1 MQNNKLINKLRLPV
15 IVAPMFLVSGPELVI
30 ASSNAGLV
38 GSFPGPNARTTEEL
52 EGWMEQINSS
62 TSNPWAFN
70 MITHK
75 TYDRF
80 GDELDLIKKFQ
91 PQIVITALGSPERVI
106 EAVHAYGGKVIA
118 DVNNINFARR
128 CADMHVDGMALIC
141 HGAGGHTG
149 NLSPFS
155 FTAYVREFFNGL
167 IVLAGSISTG
177 QHIKAAKLL
186 GADLCYMGTRF
197 ISAKESNAVD
207 EYKSMIIN
215 STYDDLRM
223 TNLFTGAD
231 AYYLK
236 DSIINNKLDPDN
248 LESNTS
254 GFNVSASQDKIKA
267 WKDIWSAG
275 QGVGLIK
282 NIESVESIVNKLE
295 SQFVQGAGHG
305 NQKN

>member
-1 MQNNKLINKLRLPV
+1 MQNDKLIDQLRLPV
-15 IVAPMFLVSGPELVI
+15 IVAPMFLVSGPDLVI
-30 ASSNAGLV
+30 ASSNAGLI
-38 GSFPGPNARTTEEL
+38 GSFPGPNARTAEEL
-52 EGWMEQINSS
+52 EDWMHQINNA

-80 GDELDLIKKFQ
+80 SEELDLIKKFQ
-91 PQIVITALGSPERVI
+91 PKIVITALGSPERVI
-106 EAVHAYGGKVIA
+106 EAVHGYGGKVIA

-128 CADMHVDGMALIC
+128 CAEMAVDGMALIC

-149 NLSPFS
+149 QLSPFS
-155 FTAYVREFFNGL
+155 FSAYVREFFEGL

-177 QHIKAAKLL
+177 QHIKAAQLL
-186 GADLCYMGTRF
+186 SADLCYMGTRF
-197 ISAKESNAVD
+197 ISAQESNAVD

-223 TNLFTGAD
+223 TNLFTGAQ

-236 DSIINNKLDPDN
+236 DSIINNNLDPDN
-248 LESNTS
+248 LDSNTE

-275 QGVGLIK
+275 QSVGLIK
-282 NIESVESIVNKLE
+282 NIESVESIVEELE
-295 SQFVQGAGHG
+295 SEFLRG
-305 NQKN
+305 

>member
-1 MQNNKLINKLRLPV
+1 MQNDKLIDQLRLPV
-15 IVAPMFLVSGPELVI
+15 IVAPMFLVSGPDLVI
-30 ASSNAGLV
+30 ASSNAGLI
-38 GSFPGPNARTTEEL
+38 GSFPGPNARTAEEL
-52 EGWMEQINSS
+52 EDWMHQINNA

-80 GDELDLIKKFQ
+80 SEELDLIKKFQ
-91 PQIVITALGSPERVI
+91 PKIVITALGSPERVI
-106 EAVHAYGGKVIA
+106 EAVHGYGGKVIA

-128 CADMHVDGMALIC
+128 CAEMAVDGMALIC

-149 NLSPFS
+149 HLSPFS
-155 FTAYVREFFNGL
+155 FSAYVREFFDGL

-177 QHIKAAKLL
+177 QHVKAAQLL
-186 GADLCYMGTRF
+186 SADLCYMGTRF
-197 ISAKESNAVD
+197 ISAQESNAVD

-223 TNLFTGAD
+223 TNLFTGAQ

-236 DSIINNKLDPDN
+236 DSIIKNNLDPDN
-248 LESNTS
+248 LDSNTE

-282 NIESVESIVNKLE
+282 NIESVESIVEELE
-295 SQFVQGAGHG
+295 SEFLRG
-305 NQKN
+305 

>member
-1 MQNNKLINKLRLPV
+1 MQNDKLIDQLRLPV
-15 IVAPMFLVSGPELVI
+15 IVAPMFLVSGPDLVI
-30 ASSNAGLV
+30 ASSNAGLI
-38 GSFPGPNARTTEEL
+38 GSFPGPNARTAEEL
-52 EGWMEQINSS
+52 EDWMHQINNA

-80 GDELDLIKKFQ
+80 SEELDLIKKFQ
-91 PQIVITALGSPERVI
+91 PKIVITALGSPERVI
-106 EAVHAYGGKVIA
+106 EAVHGYGGKVIA

-128 CADMHVDGMALIC
+128 CAEMAVDGMALIC

-149 NLSPFS
+149 HLSPFS
-155 FTAYVREFFNGL
+155 FSDYVREFFDGL

-177 QHIKAAKLL
+177 QHIKAAQLL
-186 GADLCYMGTRF
+186 SADLCYMGTRF
-197 ISAKESNAVD
+197 ISAQESNAVD

-223 TNLFTGAD
+223 TNLFTGAQ

-236 DSIINNKLDPDN
+236 DSIIKNNLDPDN
-248 LESNTS
+248 LDSNTE

-282 NIESVESIVNKLE
+282 NIESVESIVEKLE
-295 SQFVQGAGHG
+295 SEFLRG
-305 NQKN
+305 

>member
-1 MQNNKLINKLRLPV
+1 MQINQLIDQLRLPV

-30 ASSNAGLV
+30 ASSNSGLI
-38 GSFPGPNARTTEEL
+38 GSFPGPNARTAEEL
-52 EGWMEQINSS
+52 ENWMQQITIS

-80 GDELDLIKKFQ
+80 AEELDLIKKFQ
-91 PQIVITALGSPERVI
+91 PEIVITALGSPERVI
-106 EAVHAYGGKVIA
+106 ETVHAYGGKVIA

-128 CADMHVDGMALIC
+128 CADMNVDGMALIC

-149 NLSPFS
+149 HLSPFS

-177 QHIKAAKLL
+177 QHIKVAKLL
-186 GADLCYMGTRF
+186 GADLSYMGTRF
-197 ISAKESNAVD
+197 ISAKESNAAD

-223 TNLFTGAD
+223 TNLFTGAE

-236 DSIINNKLDPDN
+236 DSIINNNLDPDN
-248 LESNTS
+248 LDSNTG
-254 GFNVSASQDKIKA
+254 GFNVSGSQEKIKA

-282 NIESVESIVNKLE
+282 NIESVESIVQDLE
-295 SQFVQGAGHG
+295 SEFLKG
-305 NQKN
+305 

>member
-1 MQNNKLINKLRLPV
+1 MKNYKFIDKLRLPV
-15 IVAPMFLVSGPELVI
+15 IVAPMFLVSNPDLVI
-30 ASSNAGLV
+30 ASSNAGLI

-52 EGWMEQINSS
+52 EKWMQQINDS

-70 MITHK
+70 MIAHR

-80 GDELDLIKKFQ
+80 EDELELIKKFQ
-91 PQIVITALGSPERVI
+91 PEIVITALGSPERVI
-106 EAVHAYGGKVIA
+106 GIVHSYGGKVIA

-128 CADMHVDGMALIC
+128 CAEMNVDGMALIC

-149 NLSPFS
+149 HLSPFS
-155 FTAYVREFFNGL
+155 FTAYVREFFDGL

-177 QHIKAAKLL
+177 NHIKAAKLL
-186 GADLCYMGTRF
+186 NVDLCYMGTRF

-207 EYKSMIIN
+207 EYKSMLIN
-215 STYDDLRM
+215 SNYEDLRL

-236 DSIINNKLDPDN
+236 DSIIKNNLDPDN
-248 LESNTS
+248 LESNHE
-254 GFNVSASQDKIKA
+254 GFNVSGSQEKIKA
-267 WKDIWSAG
+267 WKNIWSAG

-282 NIESVESIVNKLE
+282 RIESVESIVEELE
-295 SQFVQGAGHG
+295 TEFLDG
-305 NQKN
+305 

>member
-1 MQNNKLINKLRLPV
+1 MQNNKLVNQLRLPV
-15 IVAPMFLVSGPELVI
+15 IVAPMFLVSGPDLVI
-30 ASSNAGLV
+30 ASSNAGLI
-38 GSFPGPNARTTEEL
+38 GSFPGPNARTAEEL
-52 EGWMEQINSS
+52 ENWMHQINNA

-80 GDELDLIKKFQ
+80 ADELDLVKKFQ
-91 PQIVITALGSPERVI
+91 PKIVITALGSPERVI
-106 EAVHAYGGKVIA
+106 EAVHEYGGKVIA

-128 CADMHVDGMALIC
+128 CAEMDVDGMALIC

-149 NLSPFS
+149 QLSPFS
-155 FTAYVREFFNGL
+155 FSAYVREFFDGL
-167 IVLAGSISTG
+167 VVLAGSISTG
-177 QHIKAAKLL
+177 QHIKAAQLL
-186 GADLCYMGTRF
+186 SADLCYMGTRF
-197 ISAKESNAVD
+197 ISAQESNAVD

-223 TNLFTGAD
+223 TNLFTGAQ

-236 DSIINNKLDPDN
+236 DSIINNNLDPDN
-248 LESNTS
+248 LDSNTE

-282 NIESVESIVNKLE
+282 NIESVESIVKELE
-295 SQFVQGAGHG
+295 SEFLQG
-305 NQKN
+305 

>member
-1 MQNNKLINKLRLPV
+1 MKNYKFIDKLRLPV
-15 IVAPMFLVSGPELVI
+15 IVAPMFLVSNPDLVI
-30 ASSNAGLV
+30 ASSNAGLI

-52 EGWMEQINSS
+52 EKWMQQINDS

-70 MITHK
+70 MITHR

-80 GDELDLIKKFQ
+80 EDELELIKKFQ
-91 PQIVITALGSPERVI
+91 PEIVITALGSPERVI
-106 EAVHAYGGKVIA
+106 GIVHSYGGKVIA

-128 CADMHVDGMALIC
+128 CAEMNVDGMALIC

-149 NLSPFS
+149 HLSPFS
-155 FTAYVREFFNGL
+155 FTAYVREFFDGL

-177 QHIKAAKLL
+177 NHIKAAKLL
-186 GADLCYMGTRF
+186 NADLCYMGTRF

-207 EYKSMIIN
+207 EYKSMLIN
-215 STYDDLRM
+215 SNYEDLRL

-236 DSIINNKLDPDN
+236 DSIIKNNLDPDN
-248 LESNTS
+248 LESNHE
-254 GFNVSASQDKIKA
+254 GFNVSGSQEKIKA
-267 WKDIWSAG
+267 WKNIWSAG

-282 NIESVESIVNKLE
+282 RIESVESIVEELE
-295 SQFVQGAGHG
+295 TEFLDG
-305 NQKN
+305 

>member
-1 MQNNKLINKLRLPV
+1 MQINQLIDQLRLPV

-30 ASSNAGLV
+30 ASSNSGLI
-38 GSFPGPNARTTEEL
+38 GSFPGPNARTAEEL
-52 EGWMEQINSS
+52 ENWMQQITIS

-80 GDELDLIKKFQ
+80 AEELDLIKKFQ
-91 PQIVITALGSPERVI
+91 PEIVITALGSPERVI
-106 EAVHAYGGKVIA
+106 ETVHAYGGKVIA

-128 CADMHVDGMALIC
+128 CADMNVDGMALIC

-149 NLSPFS
+149 HLSPFS

-177 QHIKAAKLL
+177 QHIKVAKLL
-186 GADLCYMGTRF
+186 GADLSYMGTRF
-197 ISAKESNAVD
+197 ISAKESNAAD

-223 TNLFTGAD
+223 TNLFTGAE

-236 DSIINNKLDPDN
+236 DSIINNNLDPDN
-248 LESNTS
+248 LGSNTG
-254 GFNVSASQDKIKA
+254 GFNVSGSQEKIKV

-282 NIESVESIVNKLE
+282 NIESVESIVQDLE
-295 SQFVQGAGHG
+295 SEFLKG
-305 NQKN
+305 

>member
-1 MQNNKLINKLRLPV
+1 MQNDNLIDQLRLPV
-15 IVAPMFLVSGPELVI
+15 IVAPMFLVSGPDLVI
-30 ASSNAGLV
+30 ASSNAGLI
-38 GSFPGPNARTTEEL
+38 GSFPGPNARTIERL
-52 EGWMEQINSS
+52 EGWMHQINSS

-80 GDELDLIKKFQ
+80 EDELDLIKKFQ
-91 PQIVITALGSPERVI
+91 PKIVITALGSPERVI
-106 EAVHAYGGKVIA
+106 EVVHGYGGKVIA

-128 CADMHVDGMALIC
+128 CAEMNVDGMALIC

-149 NLSPFS
+149 HLSPFS
-155 FTAYVREFFNGL
+155 FSAYVREFFDGL

-177 QHIKAAKLL
+177 QHIKAAQLL
-186 GADLCYMGTRF
+186 SADLCYMGTRF
-197 ISAKESNAVD
+197 ISAQESHAVD
-207 EYKSMIIN
+207 EYKTMIIN

-223 TNLFTGAD
+223 TNLFTGAQ

-236 DSIINNKLDPDN
+236 DSIINNNLDPDN
-248 LESNTS
+248 LDTNKD

-282 NIESVESIVNKLE
+282 NIESVESIVEELE
-295 SQFVQGAGHG
+295 SEFLQG
-305 NQKN
+305 

>member
-1 MQNNKLINKLRLPV
+1 MQNNKLVNQLRLPV
-15 IVAPMFLVSGPELVI
+15 IVAPMFLVSGPDLVI
-30 ASSNAGLV
+30 ASSNAGLI
-38 GSFPGPNARTTEEL
+38 GSFPGPNARTAEEL
-52 EGWMEQINSS
+52 ENWMHQINNA

-80 GDELDLIKKFQ
+80 ADELDLVKKFQ
-91 PQIVITALGSPERVI
+91 PKIVITALGSPERVI
-106 EAVHAYGGKVIA
+106 EAVHEYGGKVIA

-128 CADMHVDGMALIC
+128 CAEMEVDGMALIC

-149 NLSPFS
+149 QLSPFS
-155 FTAYVREFFNGL
+155 FSAYVREFFDGL
-167 IVLAGSISTG
+167 VVLAGSISTG
-177 QHIKAAKLL
+177 QHIKAAQLL
-186 GADLCYMGTRF
+186 SADLCYMGTRF
-197 ISAKESNAVD
+197 ISARESNAVD

-223 TNLFTGAD
+223 TNLFTGAQ

-236 DSIINNKLDPDN
+236 DSIINNNLDPDN
-248 LESNTS
+248 LDSNTE

-282 NIESVESIVNKLE
+282 NIESVESIVKELE
-295 SQFVQGAGHG
+295 SEFLQG
-305 NQKN
+305 

>member
-1 MQNNKLINKLRLPV
+1 MQNDKLIDQLRLPV
-15 IVAPMFLVSGPELVI
+15 IVAPMFLVSGPDLVI
-30 ASSNAGLV
+30 ASSNAGLI
-38 GSFPGPNARTTEEL
+38 GSFPGPNARTTAEL
-52 EGWMEQINSS
+52 ENWMHQINNA

-75 TYDRF
+75 SYDRF
-80 GDELDLIKKFQ
+80 SEELELIKKFQ
-91 PQIVITALGSPERVI
+91 PKIVITALGSPERVI
-106 EAVHAYGGKVIA
+106 EAVHGYGGKVIA

-128 CADMHVDGMALIC
+128 CAEMDVDVMALIC

-149 NLSPFS
+149 HLSPFS
-155 FTAYVREFFNGL
+155 FSAYVREFFEGL

-177 QHIKAAKLL
+177 QHIKAAQLL
-186 GADLCYMGTRF
+186 SADLCYMGTRF
-197 ISAKESNAVD
+197 ISAQESNAVD

-223 TNLFTGAD
+223 TNLFTGAQ

-236 DSIINNKLDPDN
+236 DSIINNNLDPDN
-248 LESNTS
+248 LDTNTE
-254 GFNVSASQDKIKA
+254 GFNVSGSQDKIKA

-282 NIESVESIVNKLE
+282 NIESVESIVKELE
-295 SQFVQGAGHG
+295 SEFLQG
-305 NQKN
+305 

>member
-1 MQNNKLINKLRLPV
+1 MQNDNLIDQLRLPV
-15 IVAPMFLVSGPELVI
+15 IVAPMFLVSGPDLVI
-30 ASSNAGLV
+30 ASSNAGLI
-38 GSFPGPNARTTEEL
+38 GSFPGPNARTIELL
-52 EGWMEQINSS
+52 EGWMHQINSS

-80 GDELDLIKKFQ
+80 EDELDLIKKFQ
-91 PQIVITALGSPERVI
+91 PKIVITALGSPERVI
-106 EAVHAYGGKVIA
+106 EVVHGYGGKVIA

-128 CADMHVDGMALIC
+128 CAEMNVDGMALIC

-149 NLSPFS
+149 HLSPFS
-155 FTAYVREFFNGL
+155 FSAYVREFFDGL

-177 QHIKAAKLL
+177 QHIKAAQLL
-186 GADLCYMGTRF
+186 SADLCYMGTRF
-197 ISAKESNAVD
+197 ISAQESHAVD
-207 EYKSMIIN
+207 EYKTMIIN

-223 TNLFTGAD
+223 TNLFTGAQ

-236 DSIINNKLDPDN
+236 DSIINNNLDPDN
-248 LESNTS
+248 LDTNKD

-282 NIESVESIVNKLE
+282 NIESVESIVKKLE
-295 SQFVQGAGHG
+295 SEFLQG
-305 NQKN
+305 

>member
-1 MQNNKLINKLRLPV
+1 MQNDKLIDQLRLPV
-15 IVAPMFLVSGPELVI
+15 IVAPMFLVSGPDLVI
-30 ASSNAGLV
+30 ASSNAGLI
-38 GSFPGPNARTTEEL
+38 GSFPGPNARTTAEL
-52 EGWMEQINSS
+52 ENWMHQINNA

-75 TYDRF
+75 SYDRF
-80 GDELDLIKKFQ
+80 SEELDLIKKFQ
-91 PQIVITALGSPERVI
+91 PKIVITALGSPERVI
-106 EAVHAYGGKVIA
+106 EAVHGYGGKVIA

-128 CADMHVDGMALIC
+128 CAEMDVDGMALIC

-149 NLSPFS
+149 HLSPFS
-155 FTAYVREFFNGL
+155 FSAYVREFFEGL

-177 QHIKAAKLL
+177 QHIKAAQLL
-186 GADLCYMGTRF
+186 SADLCYMGTRF
-197 ISAKESNAVD
+197 ISAQESNAVD

-223 TNLFTGAD
+223 TNLFTGAQ

-236 DSIINNKLDPDN
+236 DSIIKNNLDPDN
-248 LESNTS
+248 LDSNTD

-282 NIESVESIVNKLE
+282 NIESVESIVEKLE
-295 SQFVQGAGHG
+295 SEFLRG
-305 NQKN
+305 

>member
-1 MQNNKLINKLRLPV
+1 MQNDKLIDQLRLPV
-15 IVAPMFLVSGPELVI
+15 IVAPMFLVSGPDLVI
-30 ASSNAGLV
+30 ASSNAGLI
-38 GSFPGPNARTTEEL
+38 GSFPGPNARTAEEL
-52 EGWMEQINSS
+52 EDWMHQINNA

-80 GDELDLIKKFQ
+80 SEELDLIKKFQ
-91 PQIVITALGSPERVI
+91 PKIVITALGSPERVI
-106 EAVHAYGGKVIA
+106 EAVHGYGGKVIA

-128 CADMHVDGMALIC
+128 CAEMAVDGMALIC

-149 NLSPFS
+149 HLSPFS
-155 FTAYVREFFNGL
+155 FSAYVREFFDGL

-177 QHIKAAKLL
+177 QHIKAAQLL
-186 GADLCYMGTRF
+186 SADLCYMGTRF
-197 ISAKESNAVD
+197 ISAQESNAVD

-223 TNLFTGAD
+223 TNLFTGAQ

-236 DSIINNKLDPDN
+236 DSIIKNNLDPDN
-248 LESNTS
+248 LDSNTD

-282 NIESVESIVNKLE
+282 NIESVESIVEELE
-295 SQFVQGAGHG
+295 SEFLRG
-305 NQKN
+305 

>member
-1 MQNNKLINKLRLPV
+1 MKKDNFIDKLRLPV
-15 IVAPMFLVSGPELVI
+15 IVAPMFLVSGPDLVI
-30 ASSNAGLV
+30 ASSNAGLI

-52 EGWMEQINSS
+52 EKWMQQINDS
-62 TSNPWAFN
+62 TSSPWAFN

-80 GDELDLIKKFQ
+80 EDELELIKKFQ
-91 PQIVITALGSPERVI
+91 PEIVITALGSPERVI
-106 EAVHAYGGKVIA
+106 EIVHSYGGKVIA

-128 CADMHVDGMALIC
+128 CAEMNVDGMALIC

-149 NLSPFS
+149 HLSPFS
-155 FTAYVREFFNGL
+155 FTAYVREFFDGL

-177 QHIKAAKLL
+177 NHIKAAKLL
-186 GADLCYMGTRF
+186 NADLCYMGTRF

-207 EYKSMIIN
+207 EYKSMLIN
-215 STYDDLRM
+215 SNYEDLRL

-236 DSIINNKLDPDN
+236 DSIIKNNLDPDN
-248 LESNTS
+248 LESNHD
-254 GFNVSASQDKIKA
+254 GFNVSGSQEKIKA
-267 WKDIWSAG
+267 WKNIWSAG

-282 NIESVESIVNKLE
+282 KIESVESIVEELE
-295 SQFVQGAGHG
+295 AEFLDG
-305 NQKN
+305 

>member
-1 MQNNKLINKLRLPV
+1 MQNNKLVDQLRLPV
-15 IVAPMFLVSGPELVI
+15 IVAPMFLVSGPDLVI
-30 ASSNAGLV
+30 ASSNAGLI
-38 GSFPGPNARTTEEL
+38 GSFPGPNARTAEEL
-52 EGWMEQINSS
+52 ENWMHQINNA

-80 GDELDLIKKFQ
+80 ADELDLVKKFQ
-91 PQIVITALGSPERVI
+91 PKIVITALGSPERVI
-106 EAVHAYGGKVIA
+106 EAVHEYGGKVIA

-128 CADMHVDGMALIC
+128 CAEMEVDGMALIC

-149 NLSPFS
+149 QLSPFS
-155 FTAYVREFFNGL
+155 FSAYVREFFDGL
-167 IVLAGSISTG
+167 VVLAGSISTG
-177 QHIKAAKLL
+177 QHIKAAQLL
-186 GADLCYMGTRF
+186 SADLCYMGTRF
-197 ISAKESNAVD
+197 ISARESNAVD

-223 TNLFTGAD
+223 TNLFTGAQ

-236 DSIINNKLDPDN
+236 ESIINNNLDPDN
-248 LESNTS
+248 LDSNTE

-282 NIESVESIVNKLE
+282 NIESVESIVKELE
-295 SQFVQGAGHG
+295 SEFLQG
-305 NQKN
+305 

>member
-1 MQNNKLINKLRLPV
+1 MQNYKLIDQLRLPV
-15 IVAPMFLVSGPELVI
+15 IVAPMFLVSGPDLVI
-30 ASSNAGLV
+30 ASSNAGLI
-38 GSFPGPNARTTEEL
+38 GSFPGPNARTSEEL
-52 EGWMEQINSS
+52 EDWMQQINNA

-80 GDELDLIKKFQ
+80 SEELDLIKKFQ
-91 PQIVITALGSPERVI
+91 PKIVITALGSPERVI
-106 EAVHAYGGKVIA
+106 EAVHGYGGKVIA

-128 CADMHVDGMALIC
+128 CAEMAVDGMALIC

-149 NLSPFS
+149 HLSPFS
-155 FTAYVREFFNGL
+155 FSAYVREFFDGL

-177 QHIKAAKLL
+177 QHIKAAQLL
-186 GADLCYMGTRF
+186 SADLCYMGTRF
-197 ISAKESNAVD
+197 ISAQESNAVD

-223 TNLFTGAD
+223 TNLFTGAQ

-236 DSIINNKLDPDN
+236 DSIIKNNLDPDN
-248 LESNTS
+248 LDSNTG

-282 NIESVESIVNKLE
+282 NIESVESIVEELE
-295 SQFVQGAGHG
+295 SEFLRG
-305 NQKN
+305 

>member
-1 MQNNKLINKLRLPV
+1 MQNDKLIDQLRLPV
-15 IVAPMFLVSGPELVI
+15 IVAPMFLVSGPDLVI
-30 ASSNAGLV
+30 ASSNAGLI
-38 GSFPGPNARTTEEL
+38 GSFPGPNARTAEEL
-52 EGWMEQINSS
+52 ENWMHQINNA

-80 GDELDLIKKFQ
+80 TEELDLIKKFQ
-91 PQIVITALGSPERVI
+91 PKIVITALGSPERVI
-106 EAVHAYGGKVIA
+106 EAVHRYGGKVIA

-128 CADMHVDGMALIC
+128 CAEMNVDGMALIC

-149 NLSPFS
+149 HLSPFS
-155 FTAYVREFFNGL
+155 FSAYVREFFDGL
-167 IVLAGSISTG
+167 IILAGSISTG
-177 QHIKAAKLL
+177 QHIKAAQLL
-186 GADLCYMGTRF
+186 SADLCYMGTRF
-197 ISAKESNAVD
+197 ISAQESNAVD
-207 EYKSMIIN
+207 EYKLMIIN

-223 TNLFTGAD
+223 TNLFTGAQ

-236 DSIINNKLDPDN
+236 DSIINNNLDPDN
-248 LESNTS
+248 LDTNKD

-282 NIESVESIVNKLE
+282 NIESVESIVEELE
-295 SQFVQGAGHG
+295 SEFLQG
-305 NQKN
+305 

>member
-1 MQNNKLINKLRLPV
+1 MKKDNFIDKLRLPV
-15 IVAPMFLVSGPELVI
+15 IVAPMFLVSGPDLVI
-30 ASSNAGLV
+30 ASSNAGLI

-52 EGWMEQINSS
+52 EKWMQQINDS

-70 MITHK
+70 MIAHR

-80 GDELDLIKKFQ
+80 EDELELIKKFQ
-91 PQIVITALGSPERVI
+91 PEIVITALGSPERVI
-106 EAVHAYGGKVIA
+106 GIVHSYGGKVIA

-128 CADMHVDGMALIC
+128 CAKMNVDGMALIC

-149 NLSPFS
+149 HLSPFS
-155 FTAYVREFFNGL
+155 FTAYVREFFDGL

-177 QHIKAAKLL
+177 NHIKAAKLL
-186 GADLCYMGTRF
+186 NADLCYMGTRF

-207 EYKSMIIN
+207 EYKSMLIN
-215 STYDDLRM
+215 SNYEDLRL

-236 DSIINNKLDPDN
+236 DSIIKNNLDPDN
-248 LESNTS
+248 LESNHD
-254 GFNVSASQDKIKA
+254 GFNVSGSQEKIKA
-267 WKDIWSAG
+267 WKNIWSAG

-282 NIESVESIVNKLE
+282 KIESVESIVEELE
-295 SQFVQGAGHG
+295 AEFLDG
-305 NQKN
+305 